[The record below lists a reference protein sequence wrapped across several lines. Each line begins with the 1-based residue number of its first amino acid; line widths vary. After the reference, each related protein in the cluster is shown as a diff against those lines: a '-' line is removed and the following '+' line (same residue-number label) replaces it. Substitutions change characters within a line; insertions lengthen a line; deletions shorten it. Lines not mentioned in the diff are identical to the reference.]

1 MSRWM
6 FLAIIKLVYIM
17 PIVNLKS
24 SFLRSCSMSTKATVI
39 LTFLSLSLTAGGLQ
53 SAKARSR
60 RAGIPAIRVYRVRK
74 KSAHPL
80 DERAVAAKH
89 GSRGMSR

>member
-6 FLAIIKLVYIM
+6 FLVIIKLVYIM

-24 SFLRSCSMSTKATVI
+24 PFAIVPEEHQSGSNTDVLEH
-39 LTFLSLSLTAGGLQ
+39 SLSLTAGGLL

-60 RAGIPAIRVYRVRK
+60 GAGIPAIRVSCEK
-74 KSAHPL
+74 NAHP
-80 DERAVAAKH
+80 V
-89 GSRGMSR
+89 G

>member
-17 PIVNLKS
+17 PNVNLKS
-24 SFLRSCSMSTKATVI
+24 PFAIVLEEHKSGSNTDVLEH
-39 LTFLSLSLTAGGLQ
+39 SLSLTAGGLP
-53 SAKARSR
+53 SAKARNR
-60 RAGIPAIRVYRVRK
+60 GAGIPASRASCEK

-80 DERAVAAKH
+80 
-89 GSRGMSR
+89 G